1 MLFNIRDVK
10 TSLVEKFGEA
20 VIYLQDLAGNES
32 FIVNPTYQLCVFNY
46 LLFEKEWKFDTLK
59 DIALSFNP
67 ELGSFE
73 YSLQYQLNSKL
84 FNNRLKLL
92 LPVNLSKRQV
102 YSLSNRY
109 NNALKM
115 EKEIESIYKIQF
127 VTKPNKLAR
136 IRKRLTETMNPV
148 IKYFTHTNFLL
159 IAYL

>member
-20 VIYLQDLAGNES
+20 VIYLQDLSGNES
-32 FIVNPTYQLCVFNY
+32 FIVNPSYQLCVFNY
-46 LLFEKEWKFDTLK
+46 LLFEKDWKFDTLK

-67 ELGSFE
+67 EFNSCE

-127 VTKPNKLAR
+127 VTKPTKLAR
-136 IRKRLTETMNPV
+136 IRKRLSETMNP
-148 IKYFTHTNFLL
+148 IITNLPLPTFF
-159 IAYL
+159 

>member
-20 VIYLQDLAGNES
+20 VIYLQDLSGNES
-32 FIVNPTYQLCVFNY
+32 FIVNPSYQLCVFNY
-46 LLFEKEWKFDTLK
+46 LLFEKDWKFDALK

-67 ELGSFE
+67 ELGSCE

-127 VTKPNKLAR
+127 VIKPTKLAR
-136 IRKRLTETMNPV
+136 IRKRLNETMNPV
-148 IKYFTHTNFLL
+148 INILPLPTFF
-159 IAYL
+159 

>member
-20 VIYLQDLAGNES
+20 VIYLQDLSGNES

-46 LLFEKEWKFDTLK
+46 LLFEKDWKFDTLK

-67 ELGSFE
+67 ELGSCE

-84 FNNRLKLL
+84 FNNKLKLL
-92 LPVNLSKRQV
+92 LPINLSKRQV

-127 VTKPNKLAR
+127 VTKSTRFAR

-148 IKYFTHTNFLL
+148 INILPIPTLF
-159 IAYL
+159 

>member
-10 TSLVEKFGEA
+10 TSLVEKFGDA
-20 VIYLQDLAGNES
+20 VIYLQDLSGNES
-32 FIVNPTYQLCVFNY
+32 FIVNPSYQLCVFNY
-46 LLFEKEWKFDTLK
+46 LLFEKDWKFDTLK

-67 ELGSFE
+67 ELSSCE
-73 YSLQYQLNSKL
+73 YSLKYQLNSKL

-92 LPVNLSKRQV
+92 LPVNLSKSQV
-102 YSLSNRY
+102 FSLSNRY

-127 VTKPNKLAR
+127 VTKPTKFAR

-148 IKYFTHTNFLL
+148 INILPLPTFL
-159 IAYL
+159 